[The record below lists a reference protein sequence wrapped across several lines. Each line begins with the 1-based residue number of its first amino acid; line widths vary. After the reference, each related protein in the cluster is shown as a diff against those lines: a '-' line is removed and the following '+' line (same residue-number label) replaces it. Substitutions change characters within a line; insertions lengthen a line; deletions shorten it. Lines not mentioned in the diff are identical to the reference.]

1 MFRFFRDAIRSTP
14 LALAPCEATL
24 LYFIATSRAT
34 ERGVLKNSGHST
46 KCSNARFP
54 TGCTRSFLSREM
66 KSRGAFS
73 SKGWRKRRRRRRRY
87 IRTVLTKRHRAKRAP
102 CTARAHRLK
111 IANFFSRRITRCIKL
126 SSDVNF
132 GETFGALA
140 PSSSSNYVRC
150 SPSEVK
156 QVRIDLKFLQ
166 HFYNVCSAPWS
177 CA

>member
-1 MFRFFRDAIRSTP
+1 MKFFIDSFALTSIARNQMFRFFRDAIRSTP
-14 LALAPCEATL
+14 LGLAPCEATL

-46 KCSNARFP
+46 KYSNARFP

-73 SKGWRKRRRRRRRY
+73 SKGWRKRRRRY
-87 IRTVLTKRHRAKRAP
+87 IRTVPTKRHRAKRAP
-102 CTARAHRLK
+102 CTARARRLK
-111 IANFFSRRITRCIKL
+111 IANFSRRITRCIKL

-150 SPSEVK
+150 GPNEVE
-156 QVRIDLKFLQ
+156 
-166 HFYNVCSAPWS
+166 
-177 CA
+177 